1 MVALPDSSLTRNI
14 SGFTADFMLQKTLL
28 AFSTWKKNLTSVDS
42 LSEELYIK
50 KRTKKNDKMTLLC
63 HIITYRCKRKA
74 LWVNGVRLCE
84 PYGWMEYK
92 VNWISRWKLI
102 WSRSQLVIWQMID
115 SSVNLALAG
124 LKPKKVPLQK
134 WSIPLLTQLSRVAK

>member
-28 AFSTWKKNLTSVDS
+28 AFSTWNTNLASVGS
-42 LSEELYIK
+42 LSEERYIK
-50 KRTKKNDKMTLLC
+50 KRKKKNDKMTLVC
-63 HIITYRCKRKA
+63 HIITFRCKRKA
-74 LWVNGVRLCE
+74 LWVHGVRLCE

-102 WSRSQLVIWQMID
+102 WRRSQLVTMAND
-115 SSVNLALAG
+115 RLFCKPCVR
-124 LKPKKVPLQK
+124 LKPKKVPPQK